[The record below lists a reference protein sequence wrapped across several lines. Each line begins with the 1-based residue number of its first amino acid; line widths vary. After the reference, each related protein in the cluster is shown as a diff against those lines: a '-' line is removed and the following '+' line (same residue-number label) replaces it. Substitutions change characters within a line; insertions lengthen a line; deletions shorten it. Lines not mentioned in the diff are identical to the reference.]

1 MYKILII
8 IVTLFCSCSEKNSS
22 DQQDF
27 EKINFNVNAN
37 LISIPIV
44 LDDSFTMSF
53 PNIVFKNS
61 DAFNTLNNHLKKD
74 NNSYFPFRLID
85 LFSNDN
91 ILIYIGQI
99 EQANL
104 FSKLNS
110 NYIEALKE
118 TYNVESINMGKFNI
132 NGVNVVQYM
141 FNNEKS
147 FTIKLYINILDKF
160 YEITYILNASI
171 YEDSLKYIESSIG
184 SVKSIQKRGKE

>member
-1 MYKILII
+1 MYRILII
-8 IVTLFCSCSEKNSS
+8 IVTLFCSCSDKTSS

-37 LISIPIV
+37 LISAPIV

-61 DAFNTLNNHLKKD
+61 DTFNTLNNHLKKD

-85 LFSNDN
+85 LFTNDN

-141 FNNEKS
+141 FNDEKS
-147 FTIKLYINILDKF
+147 FTIKLYMNILDKF

-171 YEDSLKYIESSIG
+171 YKDSLKYIESSIG
-184 SVKSIQKRGKE
+184 SVKSIQIRGKE

>member
-8 IVTLFCSCSEKNSS
+8 IITLICSCSDSTSNN
-22 DQQDF
+22 QQDF
-27 EKINFNVNAN
+27 EKINFNVNEN
-37 LISIPIV
+37 LISDPFIF
-44 LDDSFTMSF
+44 DNSFIMSV

-61 DAFNTLNNHLKKD
+61 DAFNALNNHLKMD
-74 NNSYFPFRLID
+74 DNSYFPFGLID
-85 LFSNDN
+85 VFSNDN

-99 EQANL
+99 EQSDL

-132 NGVNVVQYM
+132 NEVNVVQYM
-141 FNNEKS
+141 FNDEKS

-184 SVKSIQKRGKE
+184 SIKSIQ

>member
-8 IVTLFCSCSEKNSS
+8 IVTLFYGCSDKTYSS
-22 DQQDF
+22 QQDF

-37 LISIPIV
+37 LISDPIT

-61 DAFNTLNNHLKKD
+61 DALNTLNNHLKKD
-74 NNSYFPFRLID
+74 NNSYFPFHLID

-91 ILIYIGQI
+91 ILIYIGKI
-99 EQANL
+99 EQSNL

-110 NYIEALKE
+110 NYIEALKK
-118 TYNVESINMGKFNI
+118 TYNVESINMGKFNV

-141 FNNEKS
+141 FNDEKS

-171 YEDSLKYIESSIG
+171 YKDSLKYIESSIG
-184 SVKSIQKRGKE
+184 SVKSIQIRGKE

>member
-8 IVTLFCSCSEKNSS
+8 IVTLLCSCSDKTSS
-22 DQQDF
+22 NQQDF
-27 EKINFNVNAN
+27 EKINFNINTN
-37 LISIPIV
+37 LVSDPIV

-53 PNIVFKNS
+53 PNIVFKNI
-61 DAFNTLNNHLKKD
+61 DVFNTLNNHLKKD

-91 ILIYIGQI
+91 ILIYIGKI
-99 EQANL
+99 EQSNL

-118 TYNVESINMGKFNI
+118 TYNVESINMGKFNV
-132 NGVNVVQYM
+132 NGLNVVQYM
-141 FNNEKS
+141 FNDENS

-160 YEITYILNASI
+160 YEITYILKASI
-171 YEDSLKYIESSIG
+171 YKDSLKYIESSIG
-184 SVKSIQKRGKE
+184 SVKSIQ

>member
-8 IVTLFCSCSEKNSS
+8 IVTLFCSCSDKTSI

-27 EKINFNVNAN
+27 EKIKFNVNTN
-37 LISIPIV
+37 LISDQII

-61 DAFNTLNNHLKKD
+61 DALNTLNNHLKKD

-118 TYNVESINMGKFNI
+118 TYNVKSINMGKFN
-132 NGVNVVQYM
+132 
-141 FNNEKS
+141 
-147 FTIKLYINILDKF
+147 
-160 YEITYILNASI
+160 
-171 YEDSLKYIESSIG
+171 
-184 SVKSIQKRGKE
+184 